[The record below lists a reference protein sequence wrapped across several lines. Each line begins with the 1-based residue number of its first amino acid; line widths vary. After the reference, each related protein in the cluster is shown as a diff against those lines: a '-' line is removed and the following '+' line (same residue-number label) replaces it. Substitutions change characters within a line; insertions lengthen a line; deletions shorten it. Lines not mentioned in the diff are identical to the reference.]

1 MCQVQKVTSGS
12 VFKALRPVSGT
23 RGTLQGWLVTSICL
37 LFPISSRT
45 FISWPRRWAA
55 SLPLAPSLLESSG
68 SLGYKRSRA
77 LPPLLPPCGQVLV
90 VAMATAGVVGIQTVV
105 EWAILFHRSPG
116 WRLPLLWGQGAER
129 GSIS

>member
-68 SLGYKRSRA
+68 SLGGGGIEKKQGTSYSAATLWAGASGCHGYSRGGGDPDSGGVGDPVSSVPWLEVAPALGTRS
-77 LPPLLPPCGQVLV
+77 
-90 VAMATAGVVGIQTVV
+90 
-105 EWAILFHRSPG
+105 
-116 WRLPLLWGQGAER
+116 
-129 GSIS
+129 